1 MINLTL
7 FLLKISY
14 VVLKKKFILSS
25 SSENVPVHNAVC
37 RANWLKQ
44 LHFNADV
51 GLLRTRI
58 DCQSLW
64 AGAVCFTF
72 PETLFSSCYTAS
84 EFFKP
89 ASFLFKP
96 FTKIHLLGSC
106 RSCSLSRDTLTSE
119 LHRFVTAKQSINKME
134 PHPANQGT

>member
-58 DCQSLW
+58 DCQSL
-64 AGAVCFTF
+64 
-72 PETLFSSCYTAS
+72 
-84 EFFKP
+84 
-89 ASFLFKP
+89 
-96 FTKIHLLGSC
+96 
-106 RSCSLSRDTLTSE
+106 
-119 LHRFVTAKQSINKME
+119 
-134 PHPANQGT
+134 